1 MAGRVGIDV
10 ARGRAEVSGEPLD
23 LTPTEFQLLALL
35 VSQAG
40 RVVRRRALIEQIWG
54 EKAPHTD
61 RAVDAHIKAIR
72 RKLGRARDCLETVRG
87 IGYRFS
93 DAAAE

>member
-1 MAGRVGIDV
+1 M
-10 ARGRAEVSGEPLD
+10 SGEPLD

-40 RVVRRRALIEQIWG
+40 RVVRRRALIEQVWG

-72 RKLGRARDCLETVRG
+72 RKLGAARDCLETVRG

-93 DAAAE
+93 DTVAE